1 VGMHRQECLCHRH
14 PMKSLLANDL
24 ERLERNLGALL
35 QFPART
41 AAGAL
46 AIIAAVI
53 LAFVLFKLPVGVVA
67 VALFIG
73 VGAAVL
79 RGTKVLFLALL
90 AIALTTFP
98 FIIKDQYWMRVT
110 VTLGVYIILALGLN
124 VIVGFAGVLDLG
136 FIAFYG
142 IGAYTA
148 ALLMLKL
155 HWSFWAAL
163 PAAVAAAALV
173 GVLRGLPTLRLTG
186 DYLAIVTLG
195 FGEITRMVFTN
206 WVSLTNGPMGLRGL
220 EPPKIGSF
228 SLGFDV
234 ARGGYTRYYFAMLAL
249 AAVAVY
255 VIWRLRHSRAGRAL
269 LAIRENETAAAAMG
283 VHLSKYKTLAYAVGA
298 AFGGAAGAFFASFNL
313 FVSPNSFVFFESAI
327 VLCMV
332 VVGGMGT
339 IAGAALGAV
348 LLGAFPELLRFLA
361 DWRYMVVGALM
372 VAVAIFRP
380 RGLVGK

>member
-1 VGMHRQECLCHRH
+1 
-14 PMKSLLANDL
+14 MKSLLANDL
-24 ERLERNLGALL
+24 ARLKGNLAALRQSPL
-35 QFPART
+35 RT
-41 AAGAL
+41 AIGA
-46 AIIAAVI
+46 AAVAAAI
-53 LAFVLFKLPVGVVA
+53 VLGLVLFKLPLGVIA
-67 VALFIG
+67 VAAFIG
-73 VGAAVL
+73 LGAVLL
-79 RGTKVLFLALL
+79 RGTKLFFLIMLGAALA
-90 AIALTTFP
+90 TFP
-98 FIIKDQYWMRVT
+98 FIIKDQYWLRVT
-110 VTLGVYIILALGLN
+110 VTLGVYVILALGLN

-195 FGEITRMVFTN
+195 FGEIVRMVFTN

-228 SLGFDV
+228 SFGFDI

-249 AAVAVY
+249 AALAVY

-361 DWRYMVVGALM
+361 DWRYLVVGALM